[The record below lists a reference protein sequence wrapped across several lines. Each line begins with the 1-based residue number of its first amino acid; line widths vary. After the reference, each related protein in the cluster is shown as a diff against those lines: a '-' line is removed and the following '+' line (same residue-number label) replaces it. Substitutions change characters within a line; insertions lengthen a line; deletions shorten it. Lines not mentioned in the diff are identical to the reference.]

1 MEELGN
7 NNPWANDWL
16 CPRQD
21 CLSCQ
26 GRLELAKEAE
36 EEAMRILNKEE
47 IDTTKSRKAERNSI
61 PSCTGE
67 GTNYSIECL
76 TCRQEGRRR
85 IYFGET
91 SRSPYQRGSEH
102 QKEVREGVLTHP
114 LVIHSIEEHGGT
126 TQPILMRTLSAH
138 LTPMDRQIQESM
150 NIILET
156 RKEGSCLNQKSE
168 WPG

>member
-1 MEELGN
+1 MIFIPATPGSGLKERLQKQDNIICQASNCPQVRFVERAGTTLMEELGN
-7 NNPWANDWL
+7 NNPWANDWF

-21 CLSCQ
+21 CLPCQ

-36 EEAMRILNKEE
+36 EVAMKMLNKEE
-47 IDTTKSRKAERNSI
+47 TGTIKSRKADRNSI

-76 TCRQEGRRR
+76 TCRQEGKRR

-102 QKEVREGVLTHP
+102 QKEV
-114 LVIHSIEEHGGT
+114 
-126 TQPILMRTLSAH
+126 
-138 LTPMDRQIQESM
+138 
-150 NIILET
+150 
-156 RKEGSCLNQKSE
+156 
-168 WPG
+168 

>member
-1 MEELGN
+1 M
-7 NNPWANDWL
+7 
-16 CPRQD
+16 
-21 CLSCQ
+21 
-26 GRLELAKEAE
+26 K
-36 EEAMRILNKEE
+36 MLNKEE
-47 IDTTKSRKAERNSI
+47 TDTIKSRKADRNSI

-76 TCRQEGRRR
+76 TCRQEGKRR

-114 LVIHSIEEHGGT
+114 LVIHSIEEHEGI

-138 LTPMDRQIQESM
+138 LTPMDRQIQESI
-150 NIILET
+150 NIIEASKHPDEYLNLES
-156 RKEGSCLNQKSE
+156 K
-168 WPG
+168 